1 MTTFRFSLQK
11 VLDWR
16 KTELEL
22 AEMRFKQAMT
32 ALAELDR
39 ARAEWEAEGIK
50 AELQVR
56 EWSPLEGRYL
66 AALGNFRSHVKRREK
81 EIALRRVECQ
91 RDVETRRKAMLEARR
106 RCRLLERLKERRHA
120 EWQAGF
126 DRELEETAAEAYL
139 ARWTQ
144 CRP

>member
-1 MTTFRFSLQK
+1 MNTFRFPLQK

-22 AEMRFKQAMT
+22 EELRFKQAT
-32 ALAELDR
+32 AALADLDR
-39 ARAEWEAEGIK
+39 ARAEWEAEGVK

-66 AALGNFRSHVKRREK
+66 AALGNFRSYVKRREK
-81 EIALRRVECQ
+81 EIARRRVECQ
-91 RDVETRRKAMLEARR
+91 KDMEARRKAMLEARR
-106 RCRLLERLKERRHA
+106 RCRLLERLKDRRLA

-126 DRELEETAAEAYL
+126 DRELGATAAEAYL
-139 ARWTQ
+139 ARFAG
-144 CRP
+144 REV

>member
-39 ARAEWEAEGIK
+39 ARAEW
-50 AELQVR
+50 
-56 EWSPLEGRYL
+56 
-66 AALGNFRSHVKRREK
+66 
-81 EIALRRVECQ
+81 
-91 RDVETRRKAMLEARR
+91 
-106 RCRLLERLKERRHA
+106 
-120 EWQAGF
+120 
-126 DRELEETAAEAYL
+126 
-139 ARWTQ
+139 
-144 CRP
+144 